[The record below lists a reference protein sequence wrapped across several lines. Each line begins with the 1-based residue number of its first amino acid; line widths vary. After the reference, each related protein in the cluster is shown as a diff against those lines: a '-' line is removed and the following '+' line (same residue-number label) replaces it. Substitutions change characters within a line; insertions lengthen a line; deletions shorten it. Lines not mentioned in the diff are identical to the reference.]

1 MTQWAIGAFALFMLL
16 CVLYIIHMRRKI
28 RSKDREL
35 GKHEHRFAASEKRIR
50 TIINAIPDMFF
61 IVDRNGTYLEYSA
74 HDPSLLKSFNGIL
87 IGRNLREFF
96 PAAEA
101 DRLIA
106 AMESAFVRHE
116 RVQIRYE
123 LDVIAGIRQFECLI
137 VPLEADTVVWFSRDI
152 TQQREREALIQK
164 SLNEKEL
171 LLREVHHR
179 VKNNLQVISSL
190 VSLQKA
196 QFENEHDRKLMSDTI
211 FRIQS
216 MAHLHEFLYQSEN
229 LESIDVKAY
238 LEDVVDDL
246 LYAFIPDIGRLSV
259 TKNIGALTVC
269 LDAALPLG
277 LILNELVMVS
287 LRFLHPAGS
296 EGSLSIDR
304 HADSG
309 RVILEIL
316 NEGPVSP
323 DGISRNESA
332 SLGYVLVPAL
342 VHQLSGS
349 MTVLSESPG
358 NVRCEFPLS
367 ALCESRA
374 K

>member
-1 MTQWAIGAFALFMLL
+1 MTQWAIGAFILCMLL
-16 CVLYIIHMRRKI
+16 CVLYIVHMKRKLY
-28 RSKDREL
+28 SKDREI
-35 GKHEHRFAASEKRIR
+35 GTHEHRFAASEKRIR

-96 PAAEA
+96 PASDAE
-101 DRLIA
+101 RLLA
-106 AMESAFVRHE
+106 AIEFALVRHE
-116 RVQIRYE
+116 RVQIYYE
-123 LDVIAGIRQFECLI
+123 LDVIAGVRQFECLI
-137 VPLEADTVVWFSRDI
+137 VPLESDTVVWFSRDI
-152 TQQREREALIQK
+152 TQQFEREAFIHK

-171 LLREVHHR
+171 LLREIHHR

-190 VSLQKA
+190 VSLQEA

-238 LEDVVDDL
+238 LEEVVNDL
-246 LYAFIPDIGRLSV
+246 LYAFIPDIGRLNV
-259 TKNIGALTVC
+259 TKKIDALTVC

-296 EGSLSIDR
+296 DGFLSIDL
-304 HADSG
+304 HADAG
-309 RVILEIL
+309 RVILEVL
-316 NEGPVSP
+316 NEGPVSQ
-323 DGISRNESA
+323 DGISHSESA
-332 SLGYVLVPAL
+332 SLCYVLVPAL

-349 MTVLSESPG
+349 MTVLPGAPG

-367 ALCESRA
+367 SLCES